1 MTDEPNESATTQS
14 ILIDGQ
20 TQIQQLTAE
29 SEPEQQKIIQTYEQI
44 LLNYVQAG
52 QDFTAA
58 ADPIS
63 KVIERL
69 FENLLFDHKQEQKQR
84 TMIFVTE
91 HVQRMM
97 EQIEHSFQISFNG
110 SMVYTISYYLWL
122 RRNVEWLPDDQ
133 DKLLLTEN
141 LLKSVKKHYST
152 SDRYTE
158 NLLGLVQKALDIELT
173 SMDRIVFT
181 LYINDMGYTKD
192 SLLPRSIIVA
202 HGYATASSIANVAN
216 RLLNESVFQSFDMP
230 LDVTPKQIAERVTAY
245 IQKNDVS
252 NGLVV
257 LFDMGSLKEIYQYI
271 PELTVPIVM
280 MNNVTTSVAIAVGE
294 CIQQNV
300 SLREIPERVNAYSQN
315 EWEIILP
322 QTKKEKVVILLFL

>member
-1 MTDEPNESATTQS
+1 QTFLTTFIRRIPIQATLPALEERTVSERKQLILQAFIEEQKRIGLPLELSPQVIEILTTSHFPGNVGELKSTIKIITAKSYTASLKREVKKIAVTVYHLPEHLLQLTEEPNEMGTMQPV
-14 ILIDGQ
+14 LIDSQ

-52 QDFTAA
+52 QDFAA
-58 ADPIS
+58 AAEPIS

-173 SMDRIVFT
+173 
-181 LYINDMGYTKD
+181 
-192 SLLPRSIIVA
+192 
-202 HGYATASSIANVAN
+202 
-216 RLLNESVFQSFDMP
+216 
-230 LDVTPKQIAERVTAY
+230 
-245 IQKNDVS
+245 
-252 NGLVV
+252 
-257 LFDMGSLKEIYQYI
+257 
-271 PELTVPIVM
+271 
-280 MNNVTTSVAIAVGE
+280 
-294 CIQQNV
+294 
-300 SLREIPERVNAYSQN
+300 
-315 EWEIILP
+315 
-322 QTKKEKVVILLFL
+322 

>member
-141 LLKSVKKHYST
+141 LLKSVK
-152 SDRYTE
+152 
-158 NLLGLVQKALDIELT
+158 
-173 SMDRIVFT
+173 
-181 LYINDMGYTKD
+181 
-192 SLLPRSIIVA
+192 SIIRQV
-202 HGYATASSIANVAN
+202 IA
-216 RLLNESVFQSFDMP
+216 
-230 LDVTPKQIAERVTAY
+230 TPKI
-245 IQKNDVS
+245 
-252 NGLVV
+252 
-257 LFDMGSLKEIYQYI
+257 
-271 PELTVPIVM
+271 
-280 MNNVTTSVAIAVGE
+280 
-294 CIQQNV
+294 C
-300 SLREIPERVNAYSQN
+300 
-315 EWEIILP
+315 
-322 QTKKEKVVILLFL
+322 